1 MRLRKLRLS
10 GFKSFV
16 EPATFDVPDRAVA
29 VVGPNGC
36 GKSNLID
43 AVRWVMGESA
53 ARQLRGESMEDV
65 IFNGSAN
72 RQPVGQATIEL
83 VFDNSAGRL
92 GGPWARY
99 SEIAVKRVVSR
110 GGQSTYFLNGS
121 RCRRRDIT
129 DIFLGTGLGP
139 RSYAIIE
146 QGLISRIIES
156 RPEDLRLFLEE
167 AAGISRYKERRR
179 ETETRI
185 RHTRDNLARL
195 SDLRDELERQL
206 RHLQRQA
213 RNAEKY
219 REYRATERLCKAR
232 LLALQWQT
240 LDQDLQQQTVR
251 ISEDQTALEAVLA
264 EQRHCEARLV
274 EVRERRTLA
283 GEHLDQ
289 MQQRHYQLAG
299 EISRAEQT
307 LEHQR
312 QLRQQQQ
319 SEHDRVGAQL
329 AERERQRGTDRDE
342 LENVERALAAAVI
355 TEQDRAEASDS
366 VSVQLARAEQ
376 ELHQAQQYWEQFN
389 QQAAGPQ
396 RQADV
401 ERARIEHLERQQ
413 RQSGQRRERLLAEQ
427 ESLAAGSEAEIATL
441 QAAVAEAARRLGDA
455 EAELARVRG
464 RRAELDRERTVAL
477 ETQRAA
483 QHHQQ
488 SDQGRLT
495 SLQTLQEAA
504 LGTSGGELTRWL
516 AARGLQQATQ
526 LAEHVDVE
534 PGWESALETVLE
546 DWLDAR
552 CIGFERFDATTLSER
567 PPGPLRLLQES
578 AAPAAGV
585 PGDTLAAR
593 VSGATA
599 LQPLL
604 ASIIVADGL
613 VEALERCQTL
623 EPEQSVVTRDAIWL
637 GRHWLRVRGSGD
649 GDDGVLLREREI
661 RSLEHR
667 LTADVH
673 GVQACD
679 RRLQELDSALSEA
692 DAAAQRYQE
701 QVNQNYR
708 EHARLQ
714 ERLTALVRQQHL
726 HEERR
731 QHLQDELQ
739 ELELQIGEV
748 VAELGS
754 ARQRLETA
762 LAENERF
769 AGERRQLTEQRERLQ
784 SALQAVRHQADQAR
798 SEQQRHA
805 LELQQLR
812 SREQALQLG
821 LARLQEQSRELR
833 ERHQALA
840 ASLAEDPEP
849 PLRAALDR
857 LLEQRLASDS
867 TVAEARQ
874 AVAEQDAA
882 AKALEQQRGQ
892 AEKQAYSLRER
903 LERRRL
909 TPVRL
914 ASSVSICWT
923 SWRNWKPRRRAYWP
937 NCRRR
942 LTNRISPTS
951 CSALANVSSGS
962 VQSIWPRSRS
972 TSRVPNARRTWT
984 ARTPICAR
992 RSAPWKPRWRELTG
1006 KPGPVSRTPST
1017 TSMVI

>member
-1 MRLRKLRLS
+1 M
-10 GFKSFV
+10 
-16 EPATFDVPDRAVA
+16 
-29 VVGPNGC
+29 
-36 GKSNLID
+36 
-43 AVRWVMGESA
+43 
-53 ARQLRGESMEDV
+53 
-65 IFNGSAN
+65 
-72 RQPVGQATIEL
+72 
-83 VFDNSAGRL
+83 
-92 GGPWARY
+92 
-99 SEIAVKRVVSR
+99 
-110 GGQSTYFLNGS
+110 
-121 RCRRRDIT
+121 
-129 DIFLGTGLGP
+129 
-139 RSYAIIE
+139 
-146 QGLISRIIES
+146 
-156 RPEDLRLFLEE
+156 
-167 AAGISRYKERRR
+167 
-179 ETETRI
+179 
-185 RHTRDNLARL
+185 
-195 SDLRDELERQL
+195 
-206 RHLQRQA
+206 
-213 RNAEKY
+213 
-219 REYRATERLCKAR
+219 
-232 LLALQWQT
+232 
-240 LDQDLQQQTVR
+240 
-251 ISEDQTALEAVLA
+251 
-264 EQRHCEARLV
+264 
-274 EVRERRTLA
+274 
-283 GEHLDQ
+283 
-289 MQQRHYQLAG
+289 
-299 EISRAEQT
+299 
-307 LEHQR
+307 
-312 QLRQQQQ
+312 
-319 SEHDRVGAQL
+319 
-329 AERERQRGTDRDE
+329 
-342 LENVERALAAAVI
+342 
-355 TEQDRAEASDS
+355 
-366 VSVQLARAEQ
+366 
-376 ELHQAQQYWEQFN
+376 
-389 QQAAGPQ
+389 
-396 RQADV
+396 
-401 ERARIEHLERQQ
+401 
-413 RQSGQRRERLLAEQ
+413 
-427 ESLAAGSEAEIATL
+427 
-441 QAAVAEAARRLGDA
+441 
-455 EAELARVRG
+455 
-464 RRAELDRERTVAL
+464 
-477 ETQRAA
+477 
-483 QHHQQ
+483 
-488 SDQGRLT
+488 
-495 SLQTLQEAA
+495 
-504 LGTSGGELTRWL
+504 
-516 AARGLQQATQ
+516 
-526 LAEHVDVE
+526 
-534 PGWESALETVLE
+534 
-546 DWLDAR
+546 
-552 CIGFERFDATTLSER
+552 
-567 PPGPLRLLQES
+567 
-578 AAPAAGV
+578 
-585 PGDTLAAR
+585 
-593 VSGATA
+593 
-599 LQPLL
+599 
-604 ASIIVADGL
+604 
-613 VEALERCQTL
+613 
-623 EPEQSVVTRDAIWL
+623 VTRDAIWL

-909 TPVRL
+909 D
-914 ASSVSICWT
+914 ASEAGVKRQHLLDQR
-923 SWRNWKPRRRAYWP
+923 RNWKPRRRAYWP